1 MLCNVGIDC
10 KAAYLAL
17 LHKNLY
23 MNVGGAYSAFSSA
36 LHLSL
41 LYTAVLEN
49 NKTMFSQ
56 FLHIADL
63 THPSQE
69 PRQKEAA

>member
-1 MLCNVGIDC
+1 MLCNVGIGC

-17 LHKNLY
+17 LHNHLC
-23 MNVGGAYSAFSSA
+23 MNVGGVYSAFSSA

-49 NKTMFSQ
+49 NKTIFFQ
-56 FLHIADL
+56 ILHIADL